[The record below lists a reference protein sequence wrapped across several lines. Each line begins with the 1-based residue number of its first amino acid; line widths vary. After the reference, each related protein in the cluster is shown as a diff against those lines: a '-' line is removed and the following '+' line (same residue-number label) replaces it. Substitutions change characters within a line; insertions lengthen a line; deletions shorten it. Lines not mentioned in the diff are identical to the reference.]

1 MTERLQKII
10 ARSGLCS
17 RRSAE
22 ELLTAGRVTCNGIP
36 VKLGDTADGDKDMI
50 LVDGKPLPSTE
61 KTVYIML
68 NKPRGYI
75 TTLSDDRGR
84 KTVTELVESC
94 GVRVYPVGRLDMD
107 SEGLLLLTNDGA
119 FANQMMHPSHE
130 VKKVYRVWVTGLCE
144 DSVFLLR
151 RPVELDG
158 YRIRKPEIRLVRQNG
173 EKALLE
179 VTIHEGRNRQVRRMC
194 EMAGLTVQRLQRVQ
208 EGSLRLGDLPL
219 GSYRHL
225 TAEELET
232 IRKCH

>member
-22 ELLTAGRVTCNGIP
+22 ELLTAGRVTCNGLP
-36 VKLGDTADGDKDMI
+36 AKLGDTADEEMDVI
-50 LVDGKPLPSTE
+50 LVDGRPLPSTE
-61 KTVYIML
+61 KPVYIML

-75 TTLSDDRGR
+75 SACSDNRGR

-107 SEGLLLLTNDGA
+107 SDGLLLLTNDGA

-130 VKKVYRVWVTGLCE
+130 VKKVYRVWVSGFRE

-208 EGSLRLGDLPL
+208 EGCLRLGDLPL

-225 TAEELET
+225 TAEELEA
-232 IRKCH
+232 IRNCH